1 MSQVVTSPSA
11 AQSQVRT
18 TDASGHNNDISIAQ
32 QSPFTVAASGTVA
45 GTLVYP
51 NTADPSGTA
60 VITSPQGVSDASGLI
75 KITTSGTQT
84 TGTLAV
90 INFQTPYLYVP
101 VGVSATVSLVSSGAA
116 AGGTITTTT
125 TASSLTIAV
134 GTALTTSTAYYIRYT
149 IAG

>member
-1 MSQVVTSPSA
+1 MPATAPSA
-11 AQSQVRT
+11 SASQSQART
-18 TDASGHNNDISIAQ
+18 TDASGHNADIISAQ
-32 QSPFTVAASGTVA
+32 FSPFTVAASGTVA

-60 VITSPQGVSDASGLI
+60 VITAPQGVSDSNGLI
-75 KITTSGTQT
+75 KVTTSGTQT

-90 INFQTPYLYVP
+90 INFQTAYAYVP
-101 VGVSATVSLVSSGAA
+101 TGVSVTVSAVSNGAA

-125 TASSLTIAV
+125 TAASLTIAV